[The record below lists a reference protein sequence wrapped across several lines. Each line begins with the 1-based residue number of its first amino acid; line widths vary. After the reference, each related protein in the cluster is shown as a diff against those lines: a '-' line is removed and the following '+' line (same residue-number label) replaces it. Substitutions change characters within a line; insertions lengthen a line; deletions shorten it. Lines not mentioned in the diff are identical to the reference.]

1 MGYLYLYWYHVVL
14 LRVQTHGTVSSLR
27 RDRERQEAWSYE
39 FDNVAHGRWLHG
51 GRAGGMMKWRRAATR
66 EPTSRTLDRAAAAAR
81 NTIIHGILI
90 LVNRLPVVDRC
101 SGRGFTTRTR
111 VNLYQCP
118 LTY

>member
-66 EPTSRTLDRAAAAAR
+66 EPTSRTLDRR
-81 NTIIHGILI
+81 RRRRRRPQYNYPRHI
-90 LVNRLPVVDRC
+90 D
-101 SGRGFTTRTR
+101 TR
-111 VNLYQCP
+111 
-118 LTY
+118 